1 MSSSIITRPCAVRG
15 AVAASATATAT
26 ATMSSS
32 ATASAT
38 FAAVALMRSVLV
50 YCSGGRRS
58 SSSSSSGNAGTIQIG
73 QKRMRKNCHGEDWT
87 GSRRCF
93 HGVGGGDDGRWGSV
107 EDGNGVRMVERDG
120 GAGKTGSAGGYT
132 CLYRLQRRQLE
143 FRRHPPMLLRQ
154 QQQQRQQRR
163 WARVH
168 DVQFVKARDRSNR
181 DASGRVKGKDEVMGR
196 TGSEK
201 DGGGASTGGQKGS
214 VMERYRE
221 KLDRKAR
228 EYVYRD
234 SD

>member
-38 FAAVALMRSVLV
+38 FAALALMRSVLV
-50 YCSGGRRS
+50 YRSGGRRS
-58 SSSSSSGNAGTIQIG
+58 NGNAGSIQIS
-73 QKRMRKNCHGEDWT
+73 QKRPRKNRDGEDWM

-93 HGVGGGDDGRWGSV
+93 HGVGGGDDGRCGSV
-107 EDGNGVRMVERDG
+107 EDGNGVGMVERDG
-120 GAGKTGSAGGYT
+120 GAGKTGSAGGHT

-181 DASGRVKGKDEVMGR
+181 DASGRVKGKDEVMDR
-196 TGSEK
+196 NGSEK